1 MIIMKMFR
9 MAWKGLFTGIPVQET
24 LIVFSTK
31 FTSRKSQFSCQINLR
46 QNVFFF
52 ANKRLIKKID
62 GCPMGV
68 PISAVLS
75 DIFVCKMEEDIVAP
89 SKPLFYKRYV
99 DDTYVRRKK
108 NEADELY
115 NALNLYH
122 QNIKLTAKLQL
133 RCTRK

>member
-1 MIIMKMFR
+1 MLNK
-9 MAWKGLFTGIPVQET
+9 LTTEC
-24 LIVFSTK
+24 VFS
-31 FTSRKSQFSCQINLR
+31 
-46 QNVFFF
+46 
-52 ANKRLIKKID
+52 ANNRLIKKID
-62 GCPMGV
+62 GCPMGG

-75 DIFVCKMEEDIVAP
+75 DIFICKMEEDTVAT

-108 NEADELY
+108 NETDELY
-115 NALNLYH
+115 LYH

>member
-1 MIIMKMFR
+1 MLNK
-9 MAWKGLFTGIPVQET
+9 LTTEC
-24 LIVFSTK
+24 VFS
-31 FTSRKSQFSCQINLR
+31 
-46 QNVFFF
+46 
-52 ANKRLIKKID
+52 ANNRLIKKID
-62 GCPMGV
+62 GCPMGG

-75 DIFVCKMEEDIVAP
+75 DIFICKMEEDTVAT

-108 NEADELY
+108 NETDELY
-115 NALNLYH
+115 NAPNLYH